1 MNLYWPVIAI
11 VLQLIFLEGI
21 LSIDNAAVL
30 GALVSPLP
38 SDKRIPWPVWLKKV
52 GKSIE
57 PLLGHQRNAALRVGL
72 LGAYVGRGTMLFL
85 ASLLINN
92 SWIRLVG
99 AAYLI
104 RLAFDE
110 LGDLT
115 PDEQTEGERYKALH
129 PSFWG
134 IVLTVEIM
142 DLIFSI
148 DNVVAAVSLSN
159 QLWAVL
165 LGVGIGI
172 LAMRFAAGIFSYA
185 VIREPV
191 LKQAAYIL
199 ILNIGIQLIMEGI
212 WGVEIADLT
221 RFAISVGIIALCLAY
236 AHVSF
241 LQRFLF
247 LLKWMAKGIGYINSL
262 INWILLPIKTVFA
275 LLVNVMRN
283 WKSAGESQEIIEL
296 VEVVQLSPEEL
307 AQVRAEALEVEKHA
321 YEVNKD
327 VYAKAAPAE

>member
-1 MNLYWPVIAI
+1 MNQYWPVITI

-38 SDKRIPWPVWLKKV
+38 TDKGIPWPAWLKNL
-52 GKSIE
+52 GKGLE
-57 PLLGHQRNAALRVGL
+57 PLLGHQRTAALRVGL

-85 ASLLINN
+85 ASLLIDN

-99 AAYLI
+99 AAYLV

-115 PDEQTEGERYKALH
+115 PDEETEEEKYKALH

-159 QLWAVL
+159 QLWVVL

-185 VIREPV
+185 VVREPV

-199 ILNIGIQLIMEGI
+199 ILNIGIQLIVEGI
-212 WGVEIADLT
+212 WGIKIPDLL
-221 RFAISVGIIALCLAY
+221 RFAISAGIIALCLAY
-236 AHVSF
+236 AHISF
-241 LQRFLF
+241 LQRFVF
-247 LLKWMAKGIGYINSL
+247 LLKWIAKGMGYANGL
-262 INWILLPIKTVFA
+262 MNWLLLPIKTVLMFVA
-275 LLVNVMRN
+275 SVMQGISN
-283 WKSAGESQEIIEL
+283 L
-296 VEVVQLSPEEL
+296 
-307 AQVRAEALEVEKHA
+307 
-321 YEVNKD
+321 
-327 VYAKAAPAE
+327 